1 MECIK
6 TFVYSHTILNNLF
19 RPTTART
26 HLKSRLFS
34 AIQLC
39 FAHWSFDLQL
49 LPPTY
54 GFPYSQFF
62 VYSAA
67 MRMPIFIGNPPLENI
82 NLEFILHIMN
92 FFKYHMTQKSENTLF
107 DAYSALS
114 QAEQPGTWRFKPREG
129 CYKIGQHWKG
139 TYGQFTALLFAI
151 YPF

>member
-6 TFVYSHTILNNLF
+6 RFVYSHSILNNLF
-19 RPTTART
+19 RPTNARA
-26 HLKSRLFS
+26 HLKSRLLS

-67 MRMPIFIGNPPLENI
+67 VRMPIFTSNSSLEKVNI
-82 NLEFILHIMN
+82 EFVLHIMN
-92 FFKYHMTQKSENTLF
+92 FFKYHMTQKTENTLY
-107 DAYSALS
+107 DAYSALA
-114 QAEQPGTWRFKPREG
+114 QAEQPGPWRSKLREG
-129 CYKIGQHWKG
+129 CYKIGQHWRG
-139 TYGQFTALLFAI
+139 TYGQCVTLESQV
-151 YPF
+151 